1 MFHSS
6 GRTVQLHDVP
16 SASMEQPAVLKVRC
30 DWFLRYLEPYALL
43 ALEDPIYTGCRPSFQ
58 ESGYSD
64 WEECLQDGRIAWTE
78 SQWILA
84 NLEGPFVGSFQHR
97 EIDQ

>member
-1 MFHSS
+1 M
-6 GRTVQLHDVP
+6 
-16 SASMEQPAVLKVRC
+16 
-30 DWFLRYLEPYALL
+30 YA
-43 ALEDPIYTGCRPSFQ
+43 GCRPSFQ

-78 SQWILA
+78 SQWIVA
-84 NLEGPFVGSFQHR
+84 SLEEPFTRSFEHK